1 MTDIPTAPTS
11 TGWVAPVAREQESL
25 FPWWTLLL
33 LGAVSV
39 LFGIAVLVWPGAT
52 LKVLAVLV
60 GIWLLLAGTLRIVG
74 AFLPGRG
81 VGRQVL
87 SGIVGVIVFIGGVV
101 CLRNLVTALAVLALI
116 VSLSWLFSG
125 LSATLMA
132 FQATGATRAGLLIVG
147 ILSIIVGLV
156 FLFVP
161 GLSLAA
167 VVLLI
172 GISAIVIG
180 AGELVLAFQLRKA
193 AHA

>member
-11 TGWVAPVAREQESL
+11 TGWVAPAAREKESL

-33 LGAVSV
+33 LGAVSL

-87 SGIVGVIVFIGGVV
+87 SGIVGVILFIGGVV
-101 CLRNLVTALAVLALI
+101 CLRNLVNALAVLAVI

-132 FQATGATRAGLLIVG
+132 FQATGAIRAGLLIVG
-147 ILSIIVGLV
+147 ILSILVGLV

-180 AGELVLAFQLRKA
+180 AGELVLAFQIRKA
-193 AHA
+193 GV

>member
-125 LSATLMA
+125 LSATMMA

>member
-161 GLSLAA
+161 GLTLAA
-167 VVLLI
+167 VVLLV